1 MPYHLHITNK
11 NYSSWSLRPWL
22 LLRQLNIPF
31 TEEYHPLISGTFRQ
45 PQWHAFS
52 PVAHVPC
59 LHVLP
64 NNPLSSSTTTTT
76 SPSATTPPNGPGN
89 DGEEEPLILWD
100 SLAITEHLAE
110 AHRDKP
116 VYPSAPAAR
125 AWARSAVAEMHAG
138 FPAVRRTLGFNVGVR
153 VALADSVFEEG
164 EDGGE
169 ELARELKRVD
179 ELWREGLERF
189 GGPFLGGKEFTAV
202 DAFFAPV
209 VLRVQ
214 TYVGVGERLSGR
226 ARGYVERMLEVEGVR
241 EWVGAALRETGREV
255 VHERESVEGEGKRLV
270 ADLRAT

>member
-45 PQWHAFS
+45 PQWRAFS

-64 NNPLSSSTTTTT
+64 DNNPSDD
-76 SPSATTPPNGPGN
+76 NN
-89 DGEEEPLILWD
+89 NEPLILWE
-100 SLAITEHLAE
+100 SLAIVEHLAE
-110 AHRDKP
+110 SHPDKP
-116 VYPSAPAAR
+116 VYPAAPAAR

-138 FPAVRRTLGFNVGVR
+138 FGAIRQTLGFNAGVR
-153 VALADSVFEEG
+153 VALDGSVFEG
-164 EDGGE
+164 EDGA
-169 ELARELKRVD
+169 ELVKDLKRVD
-179 ELWREGLERF
+179 ELWSEGLERF
-189 GGPFLGGKEFTAV
+189 GGPFLAGKEFTAV

-209 VLRVQ
+209 VLRLQ
-214 TYVGVGERLSGR
+214 TYVGVGERFLGER

-241 EWVGAALRETGREV
+241 EWLEAALAETGREE
-255 VHERESVEGEGKRLV
+255 VHERETVEGKGRTVV